1 MKKSKPAPKSNA
13 KPKPVKNDL
22 GLPFTAPGYGKR
34 KK

>member
-1 MKKSKPAPKSNA
+1 MKKSKPAPKNKA
-13 KPKPVKNDL
+13 KPPKNEL